1 MSRFGQMIDM
11 ASTPAEVKEKAAESC
26 APILCDAPRYPYGL
40 CISLD
45 NETMD
50 KLGLSGD
57 LPEVGE
63 MIHLCAMAKV
73 TSVSANEREST
84 GDDGATKKETYCRV
98 ELQITTMALE
108 SEDDENQMMR
118 RSRFYGGTMGN
129 KDAV

>member
-11 ASTPAEVKEKAAESC
+11 AITPAEVKEELAERS
-26 APILCDAPRYPYGL
+26 APIADYPVNKYPYGL

-45 NETMD
+45 NETME

-73 TSVSANEREST
+73 TSASANERET
-84 GDDGATKKETYCRV
+84 TDGKTETSCRV
-98 ELQITTMALE
+98 ELQITNMALE
-108 SEDDENQMMR
+108 SEDEENQIMR

-129 KDAV
+129 KDAA